1 MIPRQILRILLVLLG
16 VGLFLFGLFDLVV
29 PRAHFVSSNPAPGAS
44 IAEVP
49 SFVTVSFSNKLAPQS
64 QIRVTSTIEL
74 LPTGEQN
81 TLAGGSVILKSE
93 IDPGDPT
100 GRSMRAQLQPG
111 LHKGLYWVNWT
122 TRATGWGTRSYGKT
136 VFAVGMNVPE
146 HVTSDMNGFVWE
158 RNYDFRGRRAA
169 LIGGVVMLALGLFLT
184 SGKK

>member
-1 MIPRQILRILLVLLG
+1 MIPRQIFRILVVILG
-16 VGLFLFGLFDLVV
+16 VGLFLFGLFDLLV

-49 SFVTVSFSNKLAPQS
+49 SFVTVSFTNKLDLQS
-64 QIRVTSTIEL
+64 QIGVTSTIEL
-74 LPTGEQN
+74 LPTGEQEG
-81 TLAGGSVILKSE
+81 LAADSVILKSE

-100 GRSMRAQLQPG
+100 GRSLRAQLRPG

-136 VFAVGMNVPE
+136 VFAVGMSVPE
-146 HVTSDMNGFVWE
+146 HVTRDMKGVVWE

-169 LIGGVVMLALGLFLT
+169 LVGGVVMVALGLFLRV
-184 SGKK
+184 GHR